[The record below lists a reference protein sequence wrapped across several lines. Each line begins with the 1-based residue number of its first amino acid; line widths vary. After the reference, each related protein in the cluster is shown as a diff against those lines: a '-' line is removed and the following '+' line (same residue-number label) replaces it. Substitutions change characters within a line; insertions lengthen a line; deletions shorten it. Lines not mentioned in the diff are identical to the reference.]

1 MPNENDE
8 IVQLLRDIRD
18 NQKVMIDRLQ
28 EQSTK
33 AERFLRE
40 IRINGIQIGML
51 IGLLAVWFV
60 VSEIVRS
67 K

>member
-8 IVQLLRDIRD
+8 IVELLRDIRD

-33 AERFLRE
+33 AERCFRE
-40 IRINGIQIGML
+40 IRANGIQIGML
-51 IGLLAVWFV
+51 IGLLAIWFV